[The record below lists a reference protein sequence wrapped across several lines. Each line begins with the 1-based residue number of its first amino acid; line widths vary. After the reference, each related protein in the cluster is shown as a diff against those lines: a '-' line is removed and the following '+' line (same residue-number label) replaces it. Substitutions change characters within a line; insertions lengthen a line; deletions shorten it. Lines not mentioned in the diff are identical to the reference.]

1 MKFAFVAA
9 AAAATT
15 ISLPQEIMDELQ
27 GNIQELVQEKI
38 ESGELVLDDLMD
50 GEEAISH
57 STHEQGNGVGNNH
70 VRLANAAGFHLKL
83 EGDLYLRVG
92 V

>member
-27 GNIQELVQEKI
+27 GNIQERGGTTVYKT
-38 ESGELVLDDLMD
+38 
-50 GEEAISH
+50 EAKGGP
-57 STHEQGNGVGNNH
+57 Q
-70 VRLANAAGFHLKL
+70 
-83 EGDLYLRVG
+83 
-92 V
+92 